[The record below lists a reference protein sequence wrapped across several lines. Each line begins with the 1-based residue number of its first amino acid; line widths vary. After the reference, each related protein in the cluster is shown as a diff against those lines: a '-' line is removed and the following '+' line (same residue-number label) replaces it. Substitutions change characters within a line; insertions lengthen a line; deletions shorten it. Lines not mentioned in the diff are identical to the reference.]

1 VSTEAAVDPIDALDL
16 SDTNEVETDV
26 TMPPEM
32 VMGETPEPVADEE
45 QAAEVATEAAER
57 PALPE
62 GYKYDS
68 VGRVRD
74 AKTGHVVAK
83 DKVAEIVAQG
93 QAPVGKPEPFQYRVK
108 GETKAAE
115 GFLQNP
121 DGSIV
126 VSAEKAGELRYLL
139 NAKEMLGQE
148 SEFVNTVKA
157 ENAALKQELQRSK
170 AGENEET
177 TRAKALVDAYARMLE
192 EPDEAKAIEAF
203 FRLRTEY
210 PVLLAKAEANYWKS
224 RGGAKA
230 PARSDA
236 PETPQGLPAREDAI
250 EATTDHIEHLKLD
263 FKFRDLSADD
273 WKQFVDRSART
284 PFAYIRPATAADA
297 KAHDVTV
304 GQPVFDT
311 DALAQDIEL
320 HAASVRAA
328 RETATRQAKVAA
340 DNARKTQP
348 SIDAPPVPGS
358 SAPPAKGQRAFKN
371 EQDIDTWFDSDEL

>member
-1 VSTEAAVDPIDALDL
+1 MSTEAAVDPIDALDL
-16 SDTNEVETDV
+16 SDTNEVEADV

-32 VMGETPEPVADEE
+32 VMGDTPDEPADEE
-45 QAAEVATEAAER
+45 TPAPVATDATER

-93 QAPVGKPEPFQYRVK
+93 QAPAGKPEPFQYRVK

-358 SAPPAKGQRAFKN
+358 SAPPAKGQRSFKN